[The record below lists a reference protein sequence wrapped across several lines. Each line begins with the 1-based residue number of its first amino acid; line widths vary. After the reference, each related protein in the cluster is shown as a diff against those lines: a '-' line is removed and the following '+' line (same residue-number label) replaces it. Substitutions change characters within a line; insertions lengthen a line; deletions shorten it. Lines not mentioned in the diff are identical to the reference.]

1 MDIYNV
7 EKLNGYEYAIQ
18 VIKNVIDYVDE
29 HFDKDNDNAVEYEI
43 DILNK
48 AIEVIKLHKLEEE

>member
-48 AIEVIKLHKLEEE
+48 AIEVIKLHKLEKE

>member
-7 EKLNGYEYAIQ
+7 EKLNGYEYAIE

-48 AIEVIKLHKLEEE
+48 AIEVIKLHKLEKE